1 VVNARLHR
9 WLGCGGL
16 VLAAAGLA
24 ELIVF
29 ITACDYFR
37 ANYAVVATLGA
48 MWWANRM
55 FQWSHDYQQ
64 GWV

>member
-1 VVNARLHR
+1 M
-9 WLGCGGL
+9 
-16 VLAAAGLA
+16 LAAAGLA